1 MPQKQEIPKSLLEL
15 LEELAVNVHNTWM
28 TERINQGWQYGYQR
42 NDELKTHPCLIDYED
57 LSEEEKNYD
66 RNTAMQTIQFILN
79 AGYQINK
86 I

>member
-1 MPQKQEIPKSLLEL
+1 MNKNIAIPDELSLL
-15 LEELAVNVHNTWM
+15 LEQLAKNVHNTWM
-28 TERINQGWQYGYQR
+28 TERINQGWRYGHRR

-66 RNTAMQTIQFILN
+66 RNTALQTIQFILN
-79 AGYQINK
+79 SGYQINK